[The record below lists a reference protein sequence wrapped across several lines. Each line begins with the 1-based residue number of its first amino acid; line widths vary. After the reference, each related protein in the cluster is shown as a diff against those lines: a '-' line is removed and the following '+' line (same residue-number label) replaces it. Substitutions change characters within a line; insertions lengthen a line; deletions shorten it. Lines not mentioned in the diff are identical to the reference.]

1 MLSVSCIRWNL
12 AGMFFKFWATAA
24 FGIFG
29 LVYINLFNNQAIQQN
44 NPACILIFGDFH
56 SGWNI
61 FKYFLGKALS
71 VI

>member
-29 LVYINLFNNQAIQQN
+29 LVYINLFNKITLHAYLSLVISI
-44 NPACILIFGDFH
+44 AGGIF
-56 SGWNI
+56 SNI
-61 FKYFLGKALS
+61 FWARLCQ
-71 VI
+71 